1 MSLSGV
7 GGNLW
12 LRAHCCWD
20 ALMLICCSRGALLC
34 THTCCTARRA
44 REAVGVVV
52 DSLLFVVAHAADVF
66 LCEALY
72 FTVEPWVLMISPV
85 WLGAPPRQ
93 TADCRRLPRCLYSG
107 GRWWGLMPALLS
119 SATPFFPSRLW
130 TWVTFSVLMEFPS
143 KVHSVDPYSA
153 PLTGQ

>member
-1 MSLSGV
+1 MISNPLDGVKLLFFKNFFFFFFNNVFTNYFSQRIFFTAGPELIVSLSRV

-12 LRAHCCWD
+12 LRARCCWD

-34 THTCCTARRA
+34 THTCCAAHRA

-107 GRWWGLMPALLS
+107 GR
-119 SATPFFPSRLW
+119 
-130 TWVTFSVLMEFPS
+130 
-143 KVHSVDPYSA
+143 
-153 PLTGQ
+153 